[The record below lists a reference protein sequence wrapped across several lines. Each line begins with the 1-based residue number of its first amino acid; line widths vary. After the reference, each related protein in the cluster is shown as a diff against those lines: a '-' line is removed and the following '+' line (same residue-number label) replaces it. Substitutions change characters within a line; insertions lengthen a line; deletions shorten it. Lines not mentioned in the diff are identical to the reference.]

1 MPSPYLAHADAQGR
15 LCGLPP
21 CCVLSWGMICSATL
35 MCGVIALSR
44 HVGLLSQDP
53 LLPSCDPLLLAKA
66 PGLQL
71 KMKAFPVAIKA
82 MSVSLSTNSTHT
94 PQQQRASADLVIDQT
109 VGMLRSSHDAKRLM
123 RCAGGAKSLGGI
135 EAVQVDQ
142 LHRTLWRLY
151 GREFPQLDSNH
162 RFSFGALDIRLN
174 LLSCSP
180 VAAGARKLVPL
191 ERGSMRSAA
200 GGTVRRKRSIA
211 ARGVSTVAS
220 ETTVPVQ
227 PNADP
232 LPRPQPATMPA
243 T

>member
-71 KMKAFPVAIKA
+71 KMKVFPGAIKA
-82 MSVSLSTNSTHT
+82 MGASLSTNSSLTQ
-94 PQQQRASADLVIDQT
+94 QQQRASAELVIEQT

-123 RCAGGAKSLGGI
+123 RCAGGAKSLGGF

-142 LHRTLWRLY
+142 LHRALWRLY
-151 GREFPQLDSNH
+151 GRASPQLDSNH
-162 RFSFGALDIRLN
+162 RFFFRGVGHASPICCLALPLPQVRASWHPWRSAEACALQ
-174 LLSCSP
+174 P
-180 VAAGARKLVPL
+180 VARCDASAR
-191 ERGSMRSAA
+191 
-200 GGTVRRKRSIA
+200 
-211 ARGVSTVAS
+211 
-220 ETTVPVQ
+220 
-227 PNADP
+227 
-232 LPRPQPATMPA
+232 
-243 T
+243 